1 MIHLNRSL
9 YEKYDAK
16 FRIKSPFDL
25 IIIFVLNLLI
35 SIPVFIV
42 AHQNLVNLNLFWHF
56 DRIILVSIIV
66 VSIQFVLLKMRKI
79 TFISIFIYLIA
90 LLYGSLFGKYGFKNV
105 TEDYQSMVYSMN
117 ENPFPQDII
126 IDNLLPFP
134 NKSEV
139 INAIDFEN
147 SKVRDFAIMATL
159 KNFKEVRGYQDY
171 KTIIQCFAVFKQINE
186 NWNYVHDPKNQEY
199 FASASE
205 SVDLLSGDCDDYSIL
220 IAACVRSIGGTPR
233 IIYTTG
239 HVYPEILIG
248 NKSEL
253 ETVNFLIKKILF
265 ASESKNNSVNY
276 HIDERGK
283 IWMNLDYT
291 AKYPGGP
298 FMYDEVLGALTL
310 D

>member
-1 MIHLNRSL
+1 MIQLNKTL

-35 SIPVFIV
+35 SIPVFIIS
-42 AHQNLVNLNLFWHF
+42 HRNLLNLNLFWHF
-56 DRIILVSIIV
+56 DRIILALVILI
-66 VSIQFVLLKMRKI
+66 SIQFVLLKMRKI

-105 TEDYQSMVYSMN
+105 SEDYQSMVYSMN
-117 ENPFPQDII
+117 DNPFPQDII

-147 SKVRDFAIMATL
+147 PKVRDFAIIATL
-159 KNFKEVRGYQDY
+159 KNFKNVRGYQDY

-205 SVDLLSGDCDDYSIL
+205 SVNLLSGDCDDYSIL

-233 IIYTTG
+233 IIHTSG
-239 HVYPEILIG
+239 HMYPEILIG

-253 ETVNFLIKKILF
+253 ETVNYLIKKVLF
-265 ASESKNNSVNY
+265 TSESKNNSINY

-283 IWMNLDYT
+283 IWLNLDYT